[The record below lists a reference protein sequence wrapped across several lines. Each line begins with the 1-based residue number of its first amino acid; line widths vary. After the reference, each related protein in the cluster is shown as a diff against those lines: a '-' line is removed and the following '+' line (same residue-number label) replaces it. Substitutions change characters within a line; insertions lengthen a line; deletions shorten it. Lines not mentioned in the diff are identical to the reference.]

1 MNIIY
6 KGKQMK
12 NDNIDIFTTNHK
24 ELVDNWYNKWTND
37 IKRKLPSCFAVTDA
51 EIDSEITSQ
60 CIYLAKLFKG
70 GSYVA
75 YCNEFVTKRALNTF
89 FDEYRK
95 LNHAAIVESIQEYED
110 DYRDSYTIAHQ
121 YGDYDVDD
129 KVTIDEEIENS
140 DIVESVK
147 SMAKD
152 NIDKQ
157 IIVMILDGST
167 YDEIAAKLNI
177 TKGTIT
183 NRMKAIGA
191 KLKADENF

>member
-1 MNIIY
+1 MTN
-6 KGKQMK
+6 K
-12 NDNIDIFTTNHK
+12 NIDEFIHNHK
-24 ELVDNWYNKWTND
+24 ELVDNWYSKWKND
-37 IKRKLPSCFAVTDA
+37 IRCKLPSCFVVTDA
-51 EIDSEITSQ
+51 EIDSEITAQ

-129 KVTIDEEIENS
+129 TVTIDEEIENT
-140 DIVESVK
+140 DIMETIK
-147 SMAKD
+147 NMAKD

-157 IIVMILDGST
+157 IIMMILDGMI
-167 YDEIAAKLNI
+167 YDEIAKSLNISTKTIQRRMKDIGKKLNNI
-177 TKGTIT
+177 EK
-183 NRMKAIGA
+183 
-191 KLKADENF
+191 